1 MSLVDLSPYTRA
13 RRTATNQYAAD
24 SAMRAYARLLSQQRG
39 TRSISDLN
47 KQYETA
53 TPRLIS
59 SYGQRNLAGPNI
71 SSGIYSRGL
80 QDFAAKQYADVN
92 SIQQRINDELQ
103 KIDLQQTR
111 AQSGWQNRLADI
123 EMQKQA
129 KIAQTAAQL
138 NKYKTLRGG

>member
-1 MSLVDLSPYTRA
+1 MSLIDLSPYTRA
-13 RRTATNQYAAD
+13 RRTATNAYAAD

-39 TRSISDLN
+39 ARQITDLN
-47 KQYETA
+47 KQYA
-53 TPRLIS
+53 DQTPRLMA

-80 QDFAAKQYADVN
+80 QDFAAKQYSDAN
-92 SIQQRINDELQ
+92 SLQSRINEQLQ

-111 AQSGWQNRLADI
+111 ARESWQNRLADI

-129 KIAQTAAQL
+129 KIAQTAAQINRMKPL
-138 NKYKTLRGG
+138 MGG